1 MRRPRQPRRSAS
13 RTPRSA
19 ASPCHNNPTAA
30 QASRASPWLAWRS
43 GSGARKAQGAAA
55 PFTRKSCCL
64 LSTDVAP
71 GAVINAMWHPAV
83 EPWNGQAAAAAAAAA
98 AVTAAAAIAAAS
110 RCCNPPW
117 HCAGA
122 APEQPLLY
130 ATARSTPPLH
140 RTRCSPASSTRQ
152 AVYSRKLT
160 AHTAACI
167 LTSAGSCL
175 LFARA
180 DNIIMPRL
188 SAMRVLASTS
198 RDYRHGCRRP
208 APAPAN

>member
-1 MRRPRQPRRSAS
+1 MAGLALGKRCSKSSRSCSPFYEEVVLSAVHGCS
-13 RTPRSA
+13 R
-19 ASPCHNNPTAA
+19 
-30 QASRASPWLAWRS
+30 
-43 GSGARKAQGAAA
+43 
-55 PFTRKSCCL
+55 
-64 LSTDVAP
+64 

-122 APEQPLLY
+122 APEQQPLLY

-140 RTRCSPASSTRQ
+140 RTRCSPASSARQ

-160 AHTAACI
+160 AHTAACT

-188 SAMRVLASTS
+188 SAMRSLASTS